1 MGRGRR
7 DTFCTA
13 ELPRSVDSFDSYFN
27 ISRVSYFPGE
37 MAHLRRACSPDSLVM
52 TPLPQP
58 LPPQYDGTAERRKA
72 KKNKKSNKKKNN
84 KKTTGTASSQQTG
97 GVDDEKVDGL
107 RVESLS
113 SNDVADKGD
122 VLEDNDAV
130 ASPFI
135 VHGETPVDRVV
146 IDLSQG
152 LGSGSQLGYGSESIG
167 DVEKEIGA
175 SSESTTIREMSV
187 RRDEERVKNEPSSVA
202 NNGSDPFVCHT
213 HRRVACKF
221 DPRCCV
227 HRDPKNCSCP
237 PRWSCCCLHHLGDCC
252 HCVSIPDLTTYDD
265 DDVNNN
271 QDKPSSDQGQ
281 DPSTEDKGSGANNGK
296 ESSNLNPHTQVDN
309 HGSKGVSNNSKDETL
324 EKPDSGFEELS
335 QVTEGDTEKV
345 SSDDDQKPKKGSKCD
360 KISDEMGEKIIDDE
374 NMDDLDVE
382 EKPGDKAKEMPE
394 IMAVDAAKHEPSHES
409 EGQAEDKPEAKT
421 VESIEHKNRD
431 KAEKKCGDEEGE
443 ERDKTDDRKEASAEK
458 PMPLASRPARPTDLM
473 GPLASH
479 LFAKLLRNEYCDS
492 IIVLRSVTDNFLPME
507 FAVHKVVATQ
517 SPLAAACFHSS
528 NRIFAVVRE
537 NFAMIKAFELALWN
551 LYGHPL
557 VTRHQLRAST
567 LSAYGYTQDA
577 RGQLNFHVNGAMAD
591 FAICYATSGV
601 FFQLHNVAEAGFT
614 MIAELVDWDTV
625 ELILCI
631 GLEILKFT
639 VNLEAGAGPGHE
651 QVHNQNIAR
660 ELQEMWAPMVI
671 NAVLEFVCKYVKET
685 EGFSLVAGAQ
695 STGMPDRIPESLR
708 TFPSAVTAR
717 PKLSDVK
724 FGSFSTVHEQKPA
737 KEAVISS
744 AILINLPYEQLGLTF
759 TIMTAR
765 NVLSVELA
773 QAVISAR
780 EARRLQALLL
790 LSQQG
795 GPGRSAGNGELGY
808 REYLAGTAPGPQT
821 LTTEVELCREWVG
834 LGAVSEP

>member
-13 ELPRSVDSFDSYFN
+13 ELPRSVNSFDSYFR
-27 ISRVSYFPGE
+27 ILRVSHFPGE

-58 LPPQYDGTAERRKA
+58 LPPQYDGTAGRRKA
-72 KKNKKSNKKKNN
+72 KKNKKSNKKKNS
-84 KKTTGTASSQQTG
+84 KKTVGTASSQQTG

-107 RVESLS
+107 QVESLS
-113 SNDVADKGD
+113 SNNAVDKGD
-122 VLEDNDAV
+122 VLEENDVVEA
-130 ASPFI
+130 PFI
-135 VHGETPVDRVV
+135 VHGETPTDRVV
-146 IDLSQG
+146 IDLSHG
-152 LGSGSQLGYGSESIG
+152 LGSGSQLGYGSESLG

-187 RRDEERVKNEPSSVA
+187 RRDEDRVKDGPSSVA
-202 NNGSDPFVCHT
+202 NKGSDPFVCHT
-213 HRRVACKF
+213 HRRVA
-221 DPRCCV
+221 
-227 HRDPKNCSCP
+227 
-237 PRWSCCCLHHLGDCC
+237 
-252 HCVSIPDLTTYDD
+252 Y
-265 DDVNNN
+265 
-271 QDKPSSDQGQ
+271 
-281 DPSTEDKGSGANNGK
+281 A
-296 ESSNLNPHTQVDN
+296 
-309 HGSKGVSNNSKDETL
+309 SNNSKEETL

-345 SSDDDQKPKKGSKCD
+345 SSDDNQRPKKGSKCE
-360 KISDEMGEKIIDDE
+360 KVSDEMSEKIIDDE
-374 NMDDLDVE
+374 NMNDLNVE
-382 EKPGDKAKEMPE
+382 EKPEDKAKDMPE
-394 IMAVDAAKHEPSHES
+394 IKVVDAIKHEPSHES
-409 EGQAEDKPEAKT
+409 EGKTEDKLEVKT
-421 VESIEHKNRD
+421 VEIVEHKNRG
-431 KAEKKCGDEEGE
+431 KIGEKYGDEEVE
-443 ERDKTDDRKEASAEK
+443 KRDKSDDREAPPAEK

-631 GLEILKFT
+631 GLEILKFA
-639 VNLEAGAGPGHE
+639 VNLETGAGPGHE

-685 EGFSLVAGAQ
+685 EDFSLVAGAQ

-724 FGSFSTVHEQKPA
+724 FGSFSTVHEQKPT

-744 AILINLPYEQLGLTF
+744 AILINLPYEQLSLTF

-780 EARRLQALLL
+780 EARRQQALLL
-790 LSQQG
+790 LSQQS
-795 GPGRSAGNGELGY
+795 GPGRSAGNEELGY
-808 REYLAGTAPGPQT
+808 REYLTGTAPGPQT
-821 LTTEVELCREWVG
+821 STTEAELCREWVG